1 MSIEDIVDVINRTIE
16 DKRKELNIPNS
27 SHLVLQTKVNPHP
40 LFKVF
45 KEFELILWLIK
56 GKDKYRVLTTKLTY
70 KVTESK
76 EDSVLNIVHKEF
88 CYNLINWVRTEE
100 YNNIVNNI
108 KYVEIKLE
116 DKQKSEELTYTKSVR
131 INDSKI
137 IEDLKKIINSGTEQV
152 KENTEWPDI
161 SPFITLFAENG
172 EEYEI
177 STYDGDTDNEIL
189 ISKYTNSENFDW
201 KKMQF

>member
-16 DKRKELNIPNS
+16 DKRRELNIPNS

-76 EDSVLNIVHKEF
+76 EDSVLNLVHKEF

-100 YNNIVNNI
+100 YNNIVNNR
-108 KYVEIKLE
+108 Y
-116 DKQKSEELTYTKSVR
+116 
-131 INDSKI
+131 
-137 IEDLKKIINSGTEQV
+137 
-152 KENTEWPDI
+152 
-161 SPFITLFAENG
+161 
-172 EEYEI
+172 
-177 STYDGDTDNEIL
+177 GDYI
-189 ISKYTNSENFDW
+189 
-201 KKMQF
+201 Q